1 MIDYIL
7 ILLILILITILFYY
21 KKRIRELESGIRSIS
36 VRHGKLL
43 EHYIPW
49 IKEIF
54 PYGPTRFR
62 FIGDPVD
69 GVLFDNDKI
78 LFLEFKTGKSRLSS
92 VQKRIKENIQ
102 KGRVEWK
109 EVRIR

>member
-7 ILLILILITILFYY
+7 ILLILILIAILFRYR
-21 KKRIRELESGIRSIS
+21 KKIKELESSIRSIS

-54 PYGPTRFR
+54 PHDPARFR

-69 GVLFDNDKI
+69 GVLFDDDRI
-78 LFLEFKTGKSRLSS
+78 LFLEFKTGKSRLNP

>member
-7 ILLILILITILFYY
+7 ILLILILIAILFRYR
-21 KKRIRELESGIRSIS
+21 KKIKELESSIRSIS

-49 IKEIF
+49 IK
-54 PYGPTRFR
+54 
-62 FIGDPVD
+62 V
-69 GVLFDNDKI
+69 
-78 LFLEFKTGKSRLSS
+78 EFKTGKSRLNP